1 MKKVVFLITFL
12 LCGVFAYAQT
22 STENIGGL
30 LYSIDTEAKTATL
43 IANEDD
49 EYKGDIF
56 IPEKVKAKNGATY
69 TVVALGEKCFENCGI
84 KSVIIPSTVKSIGDE
99 CFKSCYNLKE
109 IAIPSSVA
117 KLGKDSFSWCDNLEK
132 VSLPQSV
139 TYLSDGCFQFCR
151 KLNDITIPGSVTSLG
166 TDCFEGCEG
175 LTEVEIPASVK
186 SLPEYC
192 FTYCRNLNKIV
203 FPSTLTTLD
212 EYSLYQCESLESL
225 FFKGKVPEGLK
236 EIQVPRTCWLYVSQ
250 EYYSEFQN
258 TLKSIFPYI
267 FTWNPNGQ
275 TQDVSVWSENIDGVR
290 FLVDSQN
297 GEARVVENKRYSYK
311 GSLVIP
317 EKIIA
322 RDGKNYSVVALDD
335 NSFFGSSSLLSV
347 KIPTSVTRLG
357 NSCFENSYDL
367 QKVEIPSTVVSL
379 GERCFYD
386 CSDLVDVEIPS
397 GITSLSKYCFYRC
410 ESLTSVNIP
419 SSVTSIG
426 DYCFDDCEGL
436 TNINIPSSV
445 TSLGCDCFYGCKNI
459 SSFVIPASVAFI
471 GDWCFSEC
479 DNLETMVFKGGL
491 PKNVK
496 DCYAPNVCV
505 LLVPSAELEKYEKTL
520 KDTYPYIY
528 AYDVTGVEDAAV
540 PAWLETIQGLRYLVD
555 CNAHAAIVMPSKDK
569 KYFGDI
575 IVPANIMAKDGQKYP
590 VTALGDESFSGCNNL
605 KNIIIPQT
613 VTSLGKNCFNSC
625 TNLTSIE
632 IPSSVTSLGEGCFYL
647 TGLKSVKIPSSITSL
662 STDCFQFC
670 SSLESVEIPSSVTSF
685 GEYCFYGC
693 SKLES
698 IDIPSSVTSLGIGCF
713 MQCSYLE
720 KVVIPSSITS
730 LSTNCFWGCSGLK
743 NIEIPSSVTLL
754 AGGCFLGCSSLESII
769 IPSSVEEMGGLIF
782 WQCNLLKSVYFK
794 GKLPKYL
801 TTYCNAPTDC
811 SFYVPRPYLQEYID
825 AIGSKY
831 SSIYPWDGGVV
842 IVRAKSYSRVYG
854 DENPVFELD
863 LGGSSLEGVP
873 ELLCTANA
881 TSQVGTYTIE
891 VRKGTIKN
899 EDVLFENG
907 SLTITKA
914 PLTISV
920 GNYTKK
926 QGDAMP
932 TFKASYTGFKNG
944 EDESVLIKQ
953 PVFETTATAE
963 SAPGEYP
970 ITVYGVEADNYE
982 VKSYIAG
989 TLTVEEGVTDISHIE
1004 QLCDKAAWYTL
1015 QGVKLSDKPSMPGV
1029 YIHQG
1034 RKVIVR

>member
-30 LYSIDTEAKTATL
+30 LYSIDTEAKTTTL

-139 TYLSDGCFQFCR
+139 TYLSDGCFQFCS
-151 KLNDITIPGSVTSLG
+151 KLNDITIPSTVISLG
-166 TDCFEGCEG
+166 ADCFAG
-175 LTEVEIPASVK
+175 
-186 SLPEYC
+186 
-192 FTYCRNLNKIV
+192 
-203 FPSTLTTLD
+203 
-212 EYSLYQCESLESL
+212 
-225 FFKGKVPEGLK
+225 
-236 EIQVPRTCWLYVSQ
+236 
-250 EYYSEFQN
+250 
-258 TLKSIFPYI
+258 
-267 FTWNPNGQ
+267 
-275 TQDVSVWSENIDGVR
+275 
-290 FLVDSQN
+290 
-297 GEARVVENKRYSYK
+297 
-311 GSLVIP
+311 
-317 EKIIA
+317 
-322 RDGKNYSVVALDD
+322 
-335 NSFFGSSSLLSV
+335 
-347 KIPTSVTRLG
+347 
-357 NSCFENSYDL
+357 
-367 QKVEIPSTVVSL
+367 
-379 GERCFYD
+379 
-386 CSDLVDVEIPS
+386 
-397 GITSLSKYCFYRC
+397 
-410 ESLTSVNIP
+410 
-419 SSVTSIG
+419 
-426 DYCFDDCEGL
+426 
-436 TNINIPSSV
+436 
-445 TSLGCDCFYGCKNI
+445 
-459 SSFVIPASVAFI
+459 
-471 GDWCFSEC
+471 
-479 DNLETMVFKGGL
+479 
-491 PKNVK
+491 
-496 DCYAPNVCV
+496 
-505 LLVPSAELEKYEKTL
+505 
-520 KDTYPYIY
+520 
-528 AYDVTGVEDAAV
+528 
-540 PAWLETIQGLRYLVD
+540 
-555 CNAHAAIVMPSKDK
+555 
-569 KYFGDI
+569 
-575 IVPANIMAKDGQKYP
+575 
-590 VTALGDESFSGCNNL
+590 
-605 KNIIIPQT
+605 
-613 VTSLGKNCFNSC
+613 C

-831 SSIYPWDGGVV
+831 SSIYLWDGGVV